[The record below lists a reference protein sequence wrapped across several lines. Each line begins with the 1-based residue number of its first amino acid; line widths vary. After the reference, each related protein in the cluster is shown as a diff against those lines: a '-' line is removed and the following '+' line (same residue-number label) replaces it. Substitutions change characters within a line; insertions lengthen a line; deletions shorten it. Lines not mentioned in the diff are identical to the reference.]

1 MPLYYALVFG
11 ATILF
16 ALQFLFNQ
24 KFETVRGSD
33 LKSALEFTLYK
44 NSVIVIMM
52 LIISGFKIVITPF
65 SAALSVVYAAACI
78 LMTYF
83 SLKAFAVANLS
94 VYSVFSMLGGMLLPF
109 LLGVGFYNEKLTVF
123 KIVCC
128 VLIAISVLLNLKGGK
143 QSKKAFLYYMAVFVL
158 NGGVGVI
165 STIHQNS
172 DLPHTDS
179 TGFMFLSSL
188 AGVIIGALWMMIKY
202 KKIPLIKGKAL
213 LYTSGYGIFNGVGN
227 WLLLISLIHLPASVQ
242 YPLVTGGVMVF
253 STVIS
258 IIRKEKLTKTDYIA
272 AAVSF
277 IASVLMAF

>member
-44 NSVIVIMM
+44 NTVIVVMM

-213 LYTSGYGIFNGVGN
+213 LYTSGYGVFNGVGN
-227 WLLLISLIHLPASVQ
+227 WLLLVSLIHLPASVQ

>member
-1 MPLYYALVFG
+1 MPLYYILVFF
-11 ATILF
+11 ATVLF

-24 KFETVRGSD
+24 KFENIRGSD

-44 NSVIVIMM
+44 NVVIVIMM
-52 LIISGFKIVITPF
+52 LIISGFKITITPF
-65 SAALSVVYAAACI
+65 SIVLSVIYAVACI

-109 LLGVGFYNEKLTVF
+109 LLGVGFYNEKLTSF

-128 VLIAISVLLNLKGGK
+128 ILIAVSVLLNLKSGK
-143 QSKKAFLYYMAVFVL
+143 QSKKAFLYYMAVFIL

-188 AGVIIGALWMMIKY
+188 AGGIISALWMLVKY
-202 KKIPLIKGKAL
+202 KKIPIIKGKAL

-258 IIRKEKLTKTDYIA
+258 IIRKEKLTKSDYIA

>member
-1 MPLYYALVFG
+1 MPLYYVLVFG

-24 KFETVRGSD
+24 KFEAVRGSD
-33 LKSALEFTLYK
+33 LKPALEFTLYK
-44 NSVIVIMM
+44 NAVIVIMM

-65 SAALSVVYAAACI
+65 SVFLSVIYAVACI

-109 LLGVGFYNEKLTVF
+109 LLGVGLYNEKLTWF
-123 KIVCC
+123 KIACC
-128 VLIAISVLLNLKGGK
+128 ILIAVSVLLNLKGGK
-143 QSKKAFLYYMAVFVL
+143 QSKKAFLYYMAVFIL

-172 DLPHTDS
+172 ALQHTDS

-188 AGVIIGALWMMIKY
+188 AGIIISGFWLLAKY
-202 KKIPLIKGKAL
+202 RKIPIIKGKAL
-213 LYTSGYGIFNGVGN
+213 LFASGYGIFNGIGN
-227 WLLLISLIHLPASVQ
+227 WLLLIALVHLPASVQ

-258 IIRKEKLTKTDYIA
+258 MIRKEKLTKTDYIA

>member
-1 MPLYYALVFG
+1 MVMYYSFVFA
-11 ATILF
+11 ATVLF
-16 ALQFLFNQ
+16 AFQFLFNQ
-24 KFETVRGSD
+24 KFESVRGSD
-33 LKSALEFTLYK
+33 LKSALEFTFYK
-44 NSVIVIMM
+44 NSIIVVMM
-52 LIISGFKIVITPF
+52 LIISGFKIIVTPF
-65 SAALSVVYAAACI
+65 SVLLSVVYAVACI

-109 LLGVGFYNEKLTVF
+109 LLGVVFYSEKLTTF

-128 VLIAISVLLNLKGGK
+128 VLIVVSVLLNIKVGK

-158 NGGVGVI
+158 NGSVGVI

-172 DLPHTDS
+172 NLPHTDS

-188 AGVIIGALWMMIKY
+188 AGMVTAAVWMLTKY
-202 KKIPLIKGKAL
+202 KKISLIKGKAL
-213 LYTSGYGIFNGVGN
+213 LYASGYGIFNGVGN

-253 STVIS
+253 STIIS
-258 IIRKEKLTKTDYIA
+258 MIRKEKLTVTDYIA
-272 AAVSF
+272 AAISF

>member
-1 MPLYYALVFG
+1 MPLYYSLVFG

-24 KFETVRGSD
+24 KFEAVRGSD

-44 NSVIVIMM
+44 NAVIVILM
-52 LIISGFKIVITPF
+52 LIISGFKVVITPF
-65 SAALSVVYAAACI
+65 SVALSVIYAAACI

-109 LLGVGFYNEKLTVF
+109 LLGIGFYDEKLTLF
-123 KIVCC
+123 KVVCC
-128 VLIAISVLLNLKGGK
+128 VLITISVLLNLKGGK
-143 QSKKAFLYYMAVFVL
+143 QSKKAFLYYMAVFIL
-158 NGGVGVI
+158 NGTVGVI

-172 DLPHTDS
+172 ELAHTDS

-188 AGVIIGALWMMIKY
+188 AGILISGIWMLAKY
-202 KKIPLIKGKAL
+202 RKIPFIKGKAL
-213 LYTSGYGIFNGVGN
+213 LFTTGYGVFNGIGN

-258 IIRKEKLTKTDYIA
+258 IIRKEKLSKTDYVA

>member
-213 LYTSGYGIFNGVGN
+213 LYTSGYGVFNGVGN
-227 WLLLISLIHLPASVQ
+227 WLLLVSLIHLPASVQ

>member
-44 NSVIVIMM
+44 NTVIVIMM

-109 LLGVGFYNEKLTVF
+109 LLGVGFYNENLTVF

-143 QSKKAFLYYMAVFVL
+143 QSKKAFFYYMAVFVL

-227 WLLLISLIHLPASVQ
+227 WLLLVSLIHLPASVQ

>member
-1 MPLYYALVFG
+1 MPLYYILVFF
-11 ATILF
+11 ATVLF

-24 KFETVRGSD
+24 KFENIRGSD

-44 NSVIVIMM
+44 NVVIVIMM
-52 LIISGFKIVITPF
+52 LIISGFKITITPF
-65 SAALSVVYAAACI
+65 SIVLSVIYAVACI

-109 LLGVGFYNEKLTVF
+109 LLGVGFYNEKLTSF

-128 VLIAISVLLNLKGGK
+128 ILIAVSVLLNLKSGK
-143 QSKKAFLYYMAVFVL
+143 QSKKAFLYYMAVFIL

-188 AGVIIGALWMMIKY
+188 AGVIISALWMLVKY
-202 KKIPLIKGKAL
+202 KKIPIIKDKAL

-258 IIRKEKLTKTDYIA
+258 IIRKEKLTKSDYIA

>member
-1 MPLYYALVFG
+1 MTLYYSLVFG

-24 KFETVRGSD
+24 KFEAVRGND

-44 NSVIVIMM
+44 NCVIVVMM
-52 LIISGFKIVITPF
+52 LIISGFKIIITPF
-65 SAALSVVYAAACI
+65 STLLSVIYAVACI

-94 VYSVFSMLGGMLLPF
+94 VYSVFSMLGGMILPF
-109 LLGVGFYNEKLTVF
+109 LLGVGFYNENLTLF
-123 KIVCC
+123 KIACC
-128 VLIAISVLLNLKGGK
+128 VLIVVSVLLNLKSGK
-143 QSKKAFLYYMAVFVL
+143 QNKKAFLYYMAVFVL
-158 NGGVGVI
+158 NGSVGVI

-188 AGVIIGALWMMIKY
+188 AGVLISGLWMLIKY
-202 KKIPLIKGKAL
+202 RKIPIVKGKAL
-213 LYTSGYGIFNGVGN
+213 LYTSGYGIFNGMGN
-227 WLLLISLIHLPASVQ
+227 WLLLISLVHLPASVQ

-253 STVIS
+253 STIIS
-258 IIRKEKLTKTDYIA
+258 VIRKEKLTKTDYIA
-272 AAVSF
+272 AVISF
-277 IASVLMAF
+277 VASVLMAF